1 MTQTR
6 SEPEPALQATPVW
19 SAEMTVGTYDRY
31 SPPGLGYSTWSR
43 TGALSDRDFELGGTN
58 YRVLA
63 LVEQAGGL
71 YLVITREVPV
81 EFTLAVGDQEF
92 AASASSL
99 PATAGSG
106 RYWWDT
112 PSELLAAGDTVNVSL
127 AATDDAAA
135 ADRPLAPPAAY
146 FTDIP
151 ASHNGTDSLT
161 VKVSFSEEVALTATA
176 LRDDALDVSGATVTA
191 VAQRAPA
198 STKAWS
204 VTVQPDGTADVAIGL
219 AITTAC
225 DQTGAVCTAD
235 GRQLHNQ
242 PHSTISGPVTGNLS
256 DLAVSGL
263 DLNPAFD
270 PGETFYTAQAPPDL
284 AQVTVTATTARNDTT
299 IEITPTD
306 TDTTTPGHQVELNTD
321 TDTIIAITTTSPDT
335 AEQYWIAVSPPSE
348 NSSPTQ
354 PEIDPQLAQLGT
366 LSLHGLPELN
376 FTADQA
382 RYELDAPAGL
392 TETIVVANPLFA
404 DAAIELLVIRSDDP
418 TLAIDRTAADGL
430 LVATDISLSAT
441 GDTAL
446 ILRVTSPD
454 GQQQNVYAVLIHRA
468 AEAQPNSP
476 GSSWLRQG
484 FASWAP
490 QPKSD
495 ITPKTTTPAADDAAL
510 SNLSLTGASLA
521 PVFSPTTTAYIAEAA
536 ADVQY
541 VTLSITTADAA
552 ATTAIW
558 PADADLST
566 PGWQIPLTAPG
577 IADIATKTMISI
589 VVRSAD
595 SSLLNIYTIEVNRA
609 APENLQAL
617 GQNQA
622 HYVPRL
628 VELSVNGL
636 VLSDNS
642 HQLIPSFNLGVFNYY
657 VPGHNSTDE
666 YEINIRAATSLNNDL
681 NISTPSVGTNVI
693 RSWTYHKTD
702 GASDPSVWAHG
713 KSILA
718 SLSAGENVV
727 RVDVTAEDGITVQ
740 SYTIRIVVGPKSDD
754 AQLDSLVVND
764 NDTNTAL
771 SLFPGFAN
779 DDYFYTIKSD
789 ITSGAVLAVQAT
801 VPNKTATV
809 DFESVDSHHSRK
821 NAATRLMETEIQGA
835 GYSGKVALFRIDD
848 HTRARIHVKVTAE
861 QRNKSNTYVVYVP
874 ASTEVHPTFD
884 EMLSTDTEGLMV
896 LPAGCSFHTVSDTS
910 DGLQT
915 QRQWLPACNSHLD
928 YYGFDSN
935 GAWAQTTGYARFFKM
950 VVDEQGKVRIDIS
963 RLTSYF
969 LVLRDEDG
977 SYIDHRHVEIDGF
990 CYIACSTEP
999 IVKTLAAGT
1008 YIIEAVQM
1016 WSWQGKKEYV
1026 TLDVDSNVLG

>member
-1 MTQTR
+1 MAGSFRCSVLSPALCGGRGDRGRRVWAWAAAAVLLVVAVWVPGAGAQSQQADVADAVDLGDITGIERSRVNDSLDSVGDPSDAYRFELSAQMQVGLGLRRMTLGADMTVEDANGTVLAAAHKAGTAKEWLSLRLAPGVYFVRVTAAQTGSGTYRLRYGATEPPEPEPETR

-58 YRVLA
+58 YRMLA

-112 PSELLAAGDTVNVSL
+112 GSELLAAGDTVNVSL

-135 ADRPLAPPAAY
+135 ADRPLAPPGAY

-468 AEAQPNSP
+468 AEAQPSSP

-577 IADIATKTMISI
+577 IADIATKTMIGLPPKSWR
-589 VVRSAD
+589 V
-595 SSLLNIYTIEVNRA
+595 
-609 APENLQAL
+609 
-617 GQNQA
+617 GQ
-622 HYVPRL
+622 
-628 VELSVNGL
+628 L
-636 VLSDNS
+636 VL
-642 HQLIPSFNLGVFNYY
+642 
-657 VPGHNSTDE
+657 
-666 YEINIRAATSLNNDL
+666 
-681 NISTPSVGTNVI
+681 
-693 RSWTYHKTD
+693 
-702 GASDPSVWAHG
+702 ASS
-713 KSILA
+713 
-718 SLSAGENVV
+718 
-727 RVDVTAEDGITVQ
+727 
-740 SYTIRIVVGPKSDD
+740 
-754 AQLDSLVVND
+754 
-764 NDTNTAL
+764 
-771 SLFPGFAN
+771 
-779 DDYFYTIKSD
+779 
-789 ITSGAVLAVQAT
+789 
-801 VPNKTATV
+801 
-809 DFESVDSHHSRK
+809 
-821 NAATRLMETEIQGA
+821 
-835 GYSGKVALFRIDD
+835 
-848 HTRARIHVKVTAE
+848 
-861 QRNKSNTYVVYVP
+861 
-874 ASTEVHPTFD
+874 
-884 EMLSTDTEGLMV
+884 
-896 LPAGCSFHTVSDTS
+896 
-910 DGLQT
+910 
-915 QRQWLPACNSHLD
+915 
-928 YYGFDSN
+928 
-935 GAWAQTTGYARFFKM
+935 
-950 VVDEQGKVRIDIS
+950 
-963 RLTSYF
+963 
-969 LVLRDEDG
+969 
-977 SYIDHRHVEIDGF
+977 
-990 CYIACSTEP
+990 
-999 IVKTLAAGT
+999 
-1008 YIIEAVQM
+1008 
-1016 WSWQGKKEYV
+1016 
-1026 TLDVDSNVLG
+1026 